1 MLAGAPGTA
10 AAAAAASVL
19 ALEGGEHALA
29 WGVALYVICAA
40 TWTLADAVGARLV
53 FRGKLPSV
61 PWRPNLMFNV
71 YATPRRNLLDRVSRR
86 MAAARVGND
95 ATTKHRHRHRAFAT
109 VVGNCPFA
117 HVGGAALA
125 RAALDRQPV
134 KSPLYRA
141 FEAFAGVGIFTAEG
155 DDWAAKRSEVLGA
168 FATAGLEPLAAAST
182 RAAAGLTAEIDA
194 QLVAATR
201 GKEATRE
208 GSTVDD
214 AEKGEGGGG
223 GGGRGGDGN
232 GLEVDML
239 PRLQRATLR
248 ATFEYLAG
256 VDLPTAAAADGG
268 DASRPRRPAGV
279 WEDEYLAAA
288 TDLRALIPA
297 RARSV
302 WMLSDWAYAL
312 SPVGRLERAR
322 IREARRLPELAL
334 RAAVPG
340 SPLDHLR
347 RGPAH
352 SRRRRG
358 WSGSIFSRFWGS
370 SRRAGLGSRDPLLDE
385 ATTLLFAGH
394 DTQSATLSWALLRL
408 AGDPAAQRELR
419 ASLTDDP
426 VAMES
431 LAKKTNVQPAWW
443 RTSAGAP
450 VLEACLR
457 ETLRLH
463 PVAPFVA
470 RKLTSDAVV
479 ASGAGD
485 DDDGGALTLPAGS
498 AAGVWLHAVHRDPTV
513 WVDPDSFVPSRW
525 LVADSNAGKPAGS
538 EDSIRSQGSNTPG
551 VRVLFKGAGFMP
563 FATGPRACVGQH
575 LAWVYMR
582 VVLARLVCAYEVRLA
597 GGEGEGDAL
606 TPSVGFTVTPANAA
620 RVRLAPVGG

>member
-485 DDDGGALTLPAGS
+485 DDDGGGLTLPAGS

>member
-214 AEKGEGGGG
+214 AEKGEGGRG

-302 WMLSDWAYAL
+302 WMFSDWAYAL

-485 DDDGGALTLPAGS
+485 DGGGGGLTLPAGS

-525 LVADSNAGKPAGS
+525 LVADSYAGRPAGS